1 MTSFDTRSSLQRLS
15 SFDEVRISLTVL
27 ITLACEKLSRI
38 RLELMVGIK
47 FREPVPISIVLTTEY
62 VRRKRILSTGCCA
75 IHPQILQINCIH
87 IGDQRV
93 HAYNMA
99 LLQSQASPALLLLQ
113 SRLLKLSLPLL
124 KTAHS
129 QLLKSSHLLQAVNS
143 QSLHCIM

>member
-1 MTSFDTRSSLQRLS
+1 MTSFDTRSSLKRLS

-38 RLELMVGIK
+38 RLELIVGIK

-99 LLQSQASPALLLLQ
+99 LLLLQ